1 MQNSLTDESPLIC
14 NLGALDRVQRERHE
28 VNTSQLFGSVEATE
42 ELVDGY
48 AFRWPAESATILQVA
63 EFITLERLCCPF
75 FNFALRLESEGGP
88 LWLKMTGREGVKQYL
103 LAEVGL
109 QR

>member
-1 MQNSLTDESPLIC
+1 MKNSLTHESPLIC
-14 NLGALDRVQRERHE
+14 NLGALDGVQRECHE
-28 VNTSQLFGSVEATE
+28 ANTGKLFGSVEATE
-42 ELVDGY
+42 ELPDGY
-48 AFRWPAESATILQVA
+48 AFRLPAESATILQAA

-75 FNFALRLESEGGP
+75 FNFALELEKEGGP
-88 LWLKMTGREGVKQYL
+88 LWLKMTGREGVKQFL